1 MIKNITMTWVKDI
14 GLSMVETDGPYG
26 GEPCASE
33 NHSHHD
39 GLEDSIYWQTKLQ
52 AEFYTELRKLNVF
65 VNQPDNFFFLGGQK
79 TGMGYNE
86 NQYSLPRWEDLTV
99 SRMSMYDDTYVR
111 TPTQGWM
118 FVPLVPYHAGGDVA
132 AFDTPLSA
140 NLVEYEWALAQYL
153 GYGVAACYRGTRLY
167 DTNETK
173 QVVKNWVNFYKAHRE
188 ILTSD
193 IVHLRRPNM
202 QGIDAI
208 MHVNPFLEEKGL
220 IMVFNP
226 LSSDIVSDTLRVP
239 IYYTGLA
246 ESASVNLVDSSGK
259 IVSYEVDRNGNIHID
274 MSGMKALGIE
284 WYVIKS

>member
-1 MIKNITMTWVKDI
+1 
-14 GLSMVETDGPYG
+14 
-26 GEPCASE
+26 
-33 NHSHHD
+33 
-39 GLEDSIYWQTKLQ
+39 
-52 AEFYTELRKLNVF
+52 
-65 VNQPDNFFFLGGQK
+65 
-79 TGMGYNE
+79 
-86 NQYSLPRWEDLTV
+86 
-99 SRMSMYDDTYVR
+99 
-111 TPTQGWM
+111 
-118 FVPLVPYHAGGDVA
+118 
-132 AFDTPLSA
+132 
-140 NLVEYEWALAQYL
+140 
-153 GYGVAACYRGTRLY
+153 
-167 DTNETK
+167 
-173 QVVKNWVNFYKAHRE
+173 
-188 ILTSD
+188 
-193 IVHLRRPNM
+193 M